1 MSVGTVA
8 LLFVV
13 PVFFIVFQG
22 LHEKYQGKEVAV
34 ETVEAAVEE
43 TKIEEK
49 SQE

>member
-13 PVFFIVFQG
+13 PVFFIVFQK

-34 ETVEAAVEE
+34 ETVEE
-43 TKIEEK
+43 TIEDINSK
-49 SQE
+49 NQ